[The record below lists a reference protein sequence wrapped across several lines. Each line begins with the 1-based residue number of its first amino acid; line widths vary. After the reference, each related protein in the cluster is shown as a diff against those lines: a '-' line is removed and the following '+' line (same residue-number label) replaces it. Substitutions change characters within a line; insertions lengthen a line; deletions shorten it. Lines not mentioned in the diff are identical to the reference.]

1 MIEFKA
7 ECGHTIRAKDEDEGK
22 VVRCS
27 YCGREAQVPQDD
39 QDDLDYLF
47 SEVEASGAE
56 AKGAPPKKIRR
67 GGRRRTAGAITTGRA
82 DTGFNPLGVA
92 LKMAY
97 VAALVIVL
105 IVVAKVSYNAWTS
118 SGGGGLS
125 GYEQDRAKRP
135 KKDTEPGSK
144 NDKERV
150 GRKGLLTVKSLNTR
164 KGGVYV
170 SSVPPGAMVRVRN
183 VEAASILEIFRDP
196 EAQRCTT
203 NSPVEL
209 EPGRYEVA
217 VGVKVND
224 GNLRKYP
231 EYVALRR
238 KIDSG
243 APNSVLEAF
252 FQPDGADD
260 MTTVVLP
267 NQPILI
273 VRKYE
278 REVIGKDWTPLTAV
292 FLPDLPMSDLMRHL
306 PRSPAYGFSD
316 DDVKWELEYYGVPA
330 TDRKFII
337 DALHRV
343 GLVMYPN
350 PGRTTYRR
358 FRINLM
364 DGSLTAELFR
374 DPRKSVSGASDS
386 ARPPRS
392 GGNSGRGRTPGS
404 P

>member
-47 SEVEASGAE
+47 SEVEASEAE
-56 AKGAPPKKIRR
+56 AKGASPKKMRR
-67 GGRRRTAGAITTGRA
+67 GRRRTVGAIATGRA

-105 IVVAKVSYNAWTS
+105 IVVAKVSYNAWMS
-118 SGGGGLS
+118 SGGGLS
-125 GYEQDRAKRP
+125 GYDREKAKQAKNEP
-135 KKDTEPGSK
+135 KQGSK
-144 NDKERV
+144 NQKKPS
-150 GRKGLLTVKSLNTR
+150 GRQGLVVVKSLNLK
-164 KGGVYV
+164 KGGIYV
-170 SSVPPGAMVRVRN
+170 SSVPPGAMVRVRKD
-183 VEAASILEIFRDP
+183 ETATIPEIFRDP
-196 EAQRCTT
+196 EAKRCTA

-231 EYVALRR
+231 EFIALRR

-243 APNSVLEAF
+243 APKSVLEAYF
-252 FQPDGADD
+252 LPDGADEI
-260 MTTVVLP
+260 TTVELP

-278 REVIGKDWTPLTAV
+278 CEVIGTDWTPLTAL
-292 FLPDLPMSDLMRHL
+292 FLPDRPLSELMRHL
-306 PRSPAYGFSD
+306 PRTVAYGFNNE
-316 DDVKWELEYYGVPA
+316 DVDWELDYFEVPSA
-330 TDRKFII
+330 DRKLMV

-343 GLVMYPN
+343 GMVMYRIPDSA
-350 PGRTTYRR
+350 TYRR
-358 FRINLM
+358 FQINLTE
-364 DGSLTAELFR
+364 GSLTAAIYR
-374 DPRKSVSGASDS
+374 DPRKSVSGGAKSG
-386 ARPPRS
+386 RPPRS
-392 GGNSGRGRTPGS
+392 KDGTRRGRTPGS